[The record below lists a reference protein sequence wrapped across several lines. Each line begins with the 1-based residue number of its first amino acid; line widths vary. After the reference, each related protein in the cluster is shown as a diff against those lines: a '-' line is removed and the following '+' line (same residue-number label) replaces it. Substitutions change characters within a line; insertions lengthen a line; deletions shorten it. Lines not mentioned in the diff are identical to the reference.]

1 MRKFL
6 KMLLAVLF
14 CTSALCIYDVY
25 AYSTTSSN
33 ASGSM
38 NESIQDSLSNIK
50 STALNT
56 ENATYSD
63 EEVYLTAQLVH
74 HEAHNQAYN
83 GKVAVAEV
91 VLNRVQSS
99 LFPDKVNDV
108 IFQNGQF
115 SSLRRLKNINPT
127 ELELRIAYN
136 VLNGSLRVLNDKDVM
151 YFRNPKITSGI
162 SASTKK
168 DWGNLEYAT
177 YIGEHAFYS
186 QESSEDAKKESI
198 FDKLPSSLDISKLFT
213 HKPNTSVAKSE
224 EPVEH
229 NITDTSEVEP
239 STNTNTECNLV
250 ETVAVA
256 ETATVDEIATVDDTV
271 ADNIAENI
279 ELAVTETMAVAE
291 TATIDE
297 NVADNIAENMEPA
310 VTETMAVDEI
320 ATVDD
325 TVADNI
331 AENIEPVLIETA
343 AVDDTVTLDET
354 VAVDE
359 IATVDDTVADNIA
372 ENMEPALMETA
383 AVAENVAVDETVAA
397 DETVAVDETVAD
409 NMEPALICENTIAE
423 KEMTVISED
432 PLDKEIE
439 EFLKTYDANDPVS
452 AARYQALLDQKA
464 ERERLLRLQ
473 EEEKIANEKARQQ
486 AVLLDKMA
494 VEKVQ
499 RENEEYLRATNAAI
513 SQVLL
518 IQGQ

>member
-256 ETATVDEIATVDDTV
+256 ETTT
-271 ADNIAENI
+271 
-279 ELAVTETMAVAE
+279 
-291 TATIDE
+291 
-297 NVADNIAENMEPA
+297 
-310 VTETMAVDEI
+310 VDEI

-359 IATVDDTVADNIA
+359 IATVDDTVADN
-372 ENMEPALMETA
+372 MEPALMETA
-383 AVAENVAVDETVAA
+383 SVDETVAA

-409 NMEPALICENTIAE
+409 TMEPELICENTIAE
-423 KEMTVISED
+423 KETAVISED

>member
-56 ENATYSD
+56 ENAAYSD

-186 QESSEDAKKESI
+186 QGSSEDDKKESI

-256 ETATVDEIATVDDTV
+256 ETATVDETVTVDEIATV
-271 ADNIAENI
+271 AEN
-279 ELAVTETMAVAE
+279 
-291 TATIDE
+291 AT
-297 NVADNIAENMEPA
+297 
-310 VTETMAVDEI
+310 VDEI

-359 IATVDDTVADNIA
+359 T
-372 ENMEPALMETA
+372 M
-383 AVAENVAVDETVAA
+383 AVAENVVDTI
-397 DETVAVDETVAD
+397 
-409 NMEPALICENTIAE
+409 EPELICENTIAE
-423 KEMTVISED
+423 KETAVISED

-473 EEEKIANEKARQQ
+473 EEERIANEKARQQ

-518 IQGQ
+518 IQEQ

>member
-239 STNTNTECNLV
+239 STNGNTEGNLV

-271 ADNIAENI
+271 ADNIAEN
-279 ELAVTETMAVAE
+279 
-291 TATIDE
+291 
-297 NVADNIAENMEPA
+297 MEPA

-320 ATVDD
+320 ATADD
-325 TVADNI
+325 
-331 AENIEPVLIETA
+331 
-343 AVDDTVTLDET
+343 
-354 VAVDE
+354 
-359 IATVDDTVADNIA
+359 
-372 ENMEPALMETA
+372 
-383 AVAENVAVDETVAA
+383 
-397 DETVAVDETVAD
+397 TVAD
-409 NMEPALICENTIAE
+409 NMEPELICDNTIAG
-423 KEMTVISED
+423 KETTVISED

-473 EEEKIANEKARQQ
+473 EEERIANEKARQQ
-486 AVLLDKMA
+486 AILLDKMA

>member
-224 EPVEH
+224 ESVEH

-256 ETATVDEIATVDDTV
+256 ETATVDEI
-271 ADNIAENI
+271 
-279 ELAVTETMAVAE
+279 ET
-291 TATIDE
+291 
-297 NVADNIAENMEPA
+297 
-310 VTETMAVDEI
+310 
-320 ATVDD
+320 
-325 TVADNI
+325 
-331 AENIEPVLIETA
+331 
-343 AVDDTVTLDET
+343 
-354 VAVDE
+354 
-359 IATVDDTVADNIA
+359 
-372 ENMEPALMETA
+372 
-383 AVAENVAVDETVAA
+383 
-397 DETVAVDETVAD
+397 VDETVAD

-423 KEMTVISED
+423 KETTVISED

-473 EEEKIANEKARQQ
+473 EEERIANEKARQQ

>member
-186 QESSEDAKKESI
+186 QESSEDDKKESI

-250 ETVAVA
+250 ETVAV
-256 ETATVDEIATVDDTV
+256 DEIATVDDTV
-271 ADNIAENI
+271 SDNI
-279 ELAVTETMAVAE
+279 V
-291 TATIDE
+291 
-297 NVADNIAENMEPA
+297 
-310 VTETMAVDEI
+310 
-320 ATVDD
+320 
-325 TVADNI
+325 
-331 AENIEPVLIETA
+331 
-343 AVDDTVTLDET
+343 
-354 VAVDE
+354 
-359 IATVDDTVADNIA
+359 
-372 ENMEPALMETA
+372 ENMEPALM
-383 AVAENVAVDETVAA
+383 ENVAVDETVAA
-397 DETVAVDETVAD
+397 AETVAVDETVAD
-409 NMEPALICENTIAE
+409 TMEPELICENTIEE
-423 KEMTVISED
+423 KETTVISED

-473 EEEKIANEKARQQ
+473 EEERIANEKARQQ

-518 IQGQ
+518 IRGQ

>member
-56 ENATYSD
+56 ENAAYSD

-115 SSLRRLKNINPT
+115 TSLRRLKNINPT

-186 QESSEDAKKESI
+186 QGSSEDAKKKSI

-279 ELAVTETMAVAE
+279 E
-291 TATIDE
+291 
-297 NVADNIAENMEPA
+297 
-310 VTETMAVDEI
+310 
-320 ATVDD
+320 
-325 TVADNI
+325 
-331 AENIEPVLIETA
+331 PVLIETA

-359 IATVDDTVADNIA
+359 IATVDDTVADN
-372 ENMEPALMETA
+372 
-383 AVAENVAVDETVAA
+383 
-397 DETVAVDETVAD
+397 
-409 NMEPALICENTIAE
+409 MEPALICENTIAE
-423 KEMTVISED
+423 KETTVISED

-473 EEEKIANEKARQQ
+473 EEERIANEKARQQ

>member
-186 QESSEDAKKESI
+186 QESSEDDKKESI

-256 ETATVDEIATVDDTV
+256 ETATVDEIATV
-271 ADNIAENI
+271 AE
-279 ELAVTETMAVAE
+279 
-291 TATIDE
+291 
-297 NVADNIAENMEPA
+297 
-310 VTETMAVDEI
+310 
-320 ATVDD
+320 
-325 TVADNI
+325 
-331 AENIEPVLIETA
+331 
-343 AVDDTVTLDET
+343 TVTLDET
-354 VAVDE
+354 
-359 IATVDDTVADNIA
+359 ATVDDTVADNIA

-423 KEMTVISED
+423 KETTVISED

-473 EEEKIANEKARQQ
+473 EEERIANEKARQQ

>member
-256 ETATVDEIATVDDTV
+256 ETATVDEI
-271 ADNIAENI
+271 E
-279 ELAVTETMAVAE
+279 
-291 TATIDE
+291 
-297 NVADNIAENMEPA
+297 
-310 VTETMAVDEI
+310 
-320 ATVDD
+320 TVDD

-354 VAVDE
+354 VAVADTMAVAE
-359 IATVDDTVADNIA
+359 TVTVDDTVADNIV
-372 ENMEPALMETA
+372 ENMEPALI
-383 AVAENVAVDETVAA
+383 ETVAL
-397 DETVAVDETVAD
+397 DENATVDEIVTVDETVAD
-409 NMEPALICENTIAE
+409 TMEPELICENTIAE
-423 KEMTVISED
+423 KETAVISED

>member
-279 ELAVTETMAVAE
+279 E
-291 TATIDE
+291 
-297 NVADNIAENMEPA
+297 
-310 VTETMAVDEI
+310 
-320 ATVDD
+320 
-325 TVADNI
+325 
-331 AENIEPVLIETA
+331 PVLIETA

-397 DETVAVDETVAD
+397 DETVAD

-423 KEMTVISED
+423 KETTVISED

>member
-186 QESSEDAKKESI
+186 QGSSEDTKKESI

-256 ETATVDEIATVDDTV
+256 ETV
-271 ADNIAENI
+271 
-279 ELAVTETMAVAE
+279 
-291 TATIDE
+291 
-297 NVADNIAENMEPA
+297 
-310 VTETMAVDEI
+310 
-320 ATVDD
+320 TVDD

-359 IATVDDTVADNIA
+359 IATVDDTVSDNIV
-372 ENMEPALMETA
+372 ENMEPALM
-383 AVAENVAVDETVAA
+383 ENVAVDETVAA

-409 NMEPALICENTIAE
+409 TMEPELICENTIEE
-423 KEMTVISED
+423 KETTVISED

-473 EEEKIANEKARQQ
+473 EEERIANEKARQQ

-518 IQGQ
+518 IRGQ

>member
-1 MRKFL
+1 
-6 KMLLAVLF
+6 MLLAVLF

-224 EPVEH
+224 APVEH
-229 NITDTSEVEP
+229 NITDTSEVES

-250 ETVAVA
+250 ETVTLD
-256 ETATVDEIATVDDTV
+256 ETV
-271 ADNIAENI
+271 
-279 ELAVTETMAVAE
+279 
-291 TATIDE
+291 
-297 NVADNIAENMEPA
+297 
-310 VTETMAVDEI
+310 AVDEI

-354 VAVDE
+354 VAV
-359 IATVDDTVADNIA
+359 T
-372 ENMEPALMETA
+372 ETM
-383 AVAENVAVDETVAA
+383 AVAENAAA
-397 DETVAVDETVAD
+397 DETLAD
-409 NMEPALICENTIAE
+409 TMEPELICENTIAE
-423 KEMTVISED
+423 KETTVISED

-473 EEEKIANEKARQQ
+473 EEERIANEKARQQ

>member
-91 VLNRVQSS
+91 LLNRVQSS

-186 QESSEDAKKESI
+186 QESSEDDKKESI

-250 ETVAVA
+250 ETVAV
-256 ETATVDEIATVDDTV
+256 DEIATVDDTV
-271 ADNIAENI
+271 SDNI
-279 ELAVTETMAVAE
+279 V
-291 TATIDE
+291 
-297 NVADNIAENMEPA
+297 
-310 VTETMAVDEI
+310 
-320 ATVDD
+320 
-325 TVADNI
+325 
-331 AENIEPVLIETA
+331 
-343 AVDDTVTLDET
+343 
-354 VAVDE
+354 
-359 IATVDDTVADNIA
+359 
-372 ENMEPALMETA
+372 ENMEPALM
-383 AVAENVAVDETVAA
+383 ENVAVDETVAA

-409 NMEPALICENTIAE
+409 TMEPELICENTIEE
-423 KEMTVISED
+423 KETTVISED

-473 EEEKIANEKARQQ
+473 EEERIANEKARQQ

-518 IQGQ
+518 IRGQ

>member
-136 VLNGSLRVLNDKDVM
+136 VLNGSLRVLNDKNVM

-186 QESSEDAKKESI
+186 QESSEDDKKESI

-279 ELAVTETMAVAE
+279 E
-291 TATIDE
+291 
-297 NVADNIAENMEPA
+297 
-310 VTETMAVDEI
+310 
-320 ATVDD
+320 
-325 TVADNI
+325 
-331 AENIEPVLIETA
+331 PVLIETA

-372 ENMEPALMETA
+372 ENMESALMETA
-383 AVAENVAVDETVAA
+383 AVAETVAA
-397 DETVAVDETVAD
+397 DETVTVDETVAD
-409 NMEPALICENTIAE
+409 TMEPELICENTIAE
-423 KEMTVISED
+423 KETAVISED

-473 EEEKIANEKARQQ
+473 EEERIANEKARQQ

>member
-56 ENATYSD
+56 ENAAYSD

-136 VLNGSLRVLNDKDVM
+136 VLNGSLRVLNDKNVM

-186 QESSEDAKKESI
+186 QESSEDDKKESI

-271 ADNIAENI
+271 ADNIAEN
-279 ELAVTETMAVAE
+279 
-291 TATIDE
+291 
-297 NVADNIAENMEPA
+297 MEPA
-310 VTETMAVDEI
+310 F
-320 ATVDD
+320 
-325 TVADNI
+325 
-331 AENIEPVLIETA
+331 
-343 AVDDTVTLDET
+343 
-354 VAVDE
+354 
-359 IATVDDTVADNIA
+359 
-372 ENMEPALMETA
+372 META

-397 DETVAVDETVAD
+397 DETVAD

-423 KEMTVISED
+423 KETTVISED

-473 EEEKIANEKARQQ
+473 EEERIANEKARQQ

>member
-279 ELAVTETMAVAE
+279 E
-291 TATIDE
+291 
-297 NVADNIAENMEPA
+297 
-310 VTETMAVDEI
+310 
-320 ATVDD
+320 
-325 TVADNI
+325 
-331 AENIEPVLIETA
+331 PVLIETA

-383 AVAENVAVDETVAA
+383 AVAENVAVDETVAV
-397 DETVAVDETVAD
+397 DEIATVDETVAD

-423 KEMTVISED
+423 KETAVISED

-473 EEEKIANEKARQQ
+473 EEERIANEKARQQ

>member
-186 QESSEDAKKESI
+186 QESSEDDKKESI

-250 ETVAVA
+250 ETVAV
-256 ETATVDEIATVDDTV
+256 DEIATVDDTV
-271 ADNIAENI
+271 SDNI
-279 ELAVTETMAVAE
+279 V
-291 TATIDE
+291 
-297 NVADNIAENMEPA
+297 
-310 VTETMAVDEI
+310 
-320 ATVDD
+320 
-325 TVADNI
+325 
-331 AENIEPVLIETA
+331 
-343 AVDDTVTLDET
+343 
-354 VAVDE
+354 
-359 IATVDDTVADNIA
+359 
-372 ENMEPALMETA
+372 ENMEPALM
-383 AVAENVAVDETVAA
+383 ENVAVDETVAA

-409 NMEPALICENTIAE
+409 TMEPELICENTIAD
-423 KEMTVISED
+423 KETAVISED

-473 EEEKIANEKARQQ
+473 EEERIANEKARQQ

-518 IQGQ
+518 IRGQ

>member
-56 ENATYSD
+56 ENAAYSD

-279 ELAVTETMAVAE
+279 E
-291 TATIDE
+291 
-297 NVADNIAENMEPA
+297 
-310 VTETMAVDEI
+310 
-320 ATVDD
+320 
-325 TVADNI
+325 
-331 AENIEPVLIETA
+331 PVLIETA
-343 AVDDTVTLDET
+343 AVDDTVTLDDT

-359 IATVDDTVADNIA
+359 IVT
-372 ENMEPALMETA
+372 
-383 AVAENVAVDETVAA
+383 
-397 DETVAVDETVAD
+397 VDETVAD
-409 NMEPALICENTIAE
+409 TMEPELICENTIAE
-423 KEMTVISED
+423 KETAVISED

-473 EEEKIANEKARQQ
+473 EEERIANEKARQQ

>member
-1 MRKFL
+1 
-6 KMLLAVLF
+6 MLLAVLF

-136 VLNGSLRVLNDKDVM
+136 VLNGSLRVLNDKNVM

-256 ETATVDEIATVDDTV
+256 ETATVDEI
-271 ADNIAENI
+271 E
-279 ELAVTETMAVAE
+279 
-291 TATIDE
+291 
-297 NVADNIAENMEPA
+297 
-310 VTETMAVDEI
+310 
-320 ATVDD
+320 TVDD

-354 VAVDE
+354 VAVAE
-359 IATVDDTVADNIA
+359 TVTVDDTVADNIA

-383 AVAENVAVDETVAA
+383 AVADTVTLDETVAA
-397 DETVAVDETVAD
+397 AENVVADETVAD
-409 NMEPALICENTIAE
+409 TMEPELICENTIAG
-423 KEMTVISED
+423 KETAVISED

-439 EFLKTYDANDPVS
+439 EFLKTYDADDPVS

-473 EEEKIANEKARQQ
+473 EEERIANEKARQQ

>member
-56 ENATYSD
+56 ENAAYSD

-239 STNTNTECNLV
+239 STNGNTECNLV

-256 ETATVDEIATVDDTV
+256 ETATVDDTV

-279 ELAVTETMAVAE
+279 EPVLVETVAVAE
-291 TATIDE
+291 TAT
-297 NVADNIAENMEPA
+297 
-310 VTETMAVDEI
+310 VDEI

-383 AVAENVAVDETVAA
+383 AVAENVAA
-397 DETVAVDETVAD
+397 DETVAE
-409 NMEPALICENTIAE
+409 NMEPALICDNTIAE
-423 KEMTVISED
+423 KETAVISED

-473 EEEKIANEKARQQ
+473 EEERIANEKARQQ

>member
-186 QESSEDAKKESI
+186 QGLSEDDKKESI

-256 ETATVDEIATVDDTV
+256 ETATADDTV

-279 ELAVTETMAVAE
+279 EPVLIE
-291 TATIDE
+291 TA
-297 NVADNIAENMEPA
+297 A
-310 VTETMAVDEI
+310 VDDTMAVDEI

-359 IATVDDTVADNIA
+359 IATVDDTVDDNIA

-397 DETVAVDETVAD
+397 DETVAD

-423 KEMTVISED
+423 KETAVISED

-473 EEEKIANEKARQQ
+473 EEERIANEKARQQ

>member
-239 STNTNTECNLV
+239 STNGNTECNLV

-256 ETATVDEIATVDDTV
+256 ETAT
-271 ADNIAENI
+271 
-279 ELAVTETMAVAE
+279 
-291 TATIDE
+291 
-297 NVADNIAENMEPA
+297 
-310 VTETMAVDEI
+310 VDEI

-372 ENMEPALMETA
+372 ENMEPAFMETA
-383 AVAENVAVDETVAA
+383 AVAENVAVDETAAAAENVVA
-397 DETVAVDETVAD
+397 DETVADT
-409 NMEPALICENTIAE
+409 MEPELICENTIAE
-423 KEMTVISED
+423 KETTVISED

-473 EEEKIANEKARQQ
+473 EEERIANEKARQQ

>member
-186 QESSEDAKKESI
+186 QESSEDDKKESI

-250 ETVAVA
+250 ETVAV
-256 ETATVDEIATVDDTV
+256 
-271 ADNIAENI
+271 
-279 ELAVTETMAVAE
+279 
-291 TATIDE
+291 
-297 NVADNIAENMEPA
+297 
-310 VTETMAVDEI
+310 
-320 ATVDD
+320 
-325 TVADNI
+325 
-331 AENIEPVLIETA
+331 
-343 AVDDTVTLDET
+343 
-354 VAVDE
+354 DE

-397 DETVAVDETVAD
+397 DETVAVDETVAENVAD
-409 NMEPALICENTIAE
+409 TMEPAVICENTIAE
-423 KEMTVISED
+423 KETAVISED

-473 EEEKIANEKARQQ
+473 EEERIANEKARKQ

>member
-279 ELAVTETMAVAE
+279 E
-291 TATIDE
+291 
-297 NVADNIAENMEPA
+297 
-310 VTETMAVDEI
+310 
-320 ATVDD
+320 
-325 TVADNI
+325 
-331 AENIEPVLIETA
+331 PVLIETA

-359 IATVDDTVADNIA
+359 IATVDENVADNIV

-383 AVAENVAVDETVAA
+383 AVAENVAVDETAAVAENA
-397 DETVAVDETVAD
+397 AADETVAD
-409 NMEPALICENTIAE
+409 NMEPALICENTIEE
-423 KEMTVISED
+423 KETTVISED

-473 EEEKIANEKARQQ
+473 EEERIANEKARQQ

>member
-1 MRKFL
+1 
-6 KMLLAVLF
+6 MLLAVLF

-115 SSLRRLKNINPT
+115 TSLRRLKNINPT

-162 SASTKK
+162 SASTQK

-186 QESSEDAKKESI
+186 QGSSEDAKKKSI

-224 EPVEH
+224 APVEH

-256 ETATVDEIATVDDTV
+256 ETATVD
-271 ADNIAENI
+271 
-279 ELAVTETMAVAE
+279 
-291 TATIDE
+291 
-297 NVADNIAENMEPA
+297 
-310 VTETMAVDEI
+310 
-320 ATVDD
+320 D

-331 AENIEPVLIETA
+331 AENIEPVLVETV
-343 AVDDTVTLDET
+343 AVDDTVTIDET
-354 VAVDE
+354 MAV
-359 IATVDDTVADNIA
+359 A
-372 ENMEPALMETA
+372 ENVVDTMEPALMETA
-383 AVAENVAVDETVAA
+383 AVAENAAVDDTLA
-397 DETVAVDETVAD
+397 DTI
-409 NMEPALICENTIAE
+409 EPELICENTIAE
-423 KEMTVISED
+423 KETAVISED

-473 EEEKIANEKARQQ
+473 EEERIANEKARQQ
-486 AVLLDKMA
+486 AILLDKMA

>member
-279 ELAVTETMAVAE
+279 E
-291 TATIDE
+291 
-297 NVADNIAENMEPA
+297 
-310 VTETMAVDEI
+310 
-320 ATVDD
+320 
-325 TVADNI
+325 
-331 AENIEPVLIETA
+331 PVLIETA

-354 VAVDE
+354 VAV
-359 IATVDDTVADNIA
+359 A
-372 ENMEPALMETA
+372 ETA
-383 AVAENVAVDETVAA
+383 AVAENVAA
-397 DETVAVDETVAD
+397 DETVADT
-409 NMEPALICENTIAE
+409 MEPELICDNTIAG
-423 KEMTVISED
+423 KETAVISED

>member
-186 QESSEDAKKESI
+186 QESSEDDKKESI

-250 ETVAVA
+250 ETIAVA
-256 ETATVDEIATVDDTV
+256 ET
-271 ADNIAENI
+271 
-279 ELAVTETMAVAE
+279 
-291 TATIDE
+291 
-297 NVADNIAENMEPA
+297 
-310 VTETMAVDEI
+310 

-359 IATVDDTVADNIA
+359 IATVD
-372 ENMEPALMETA
+372 
-383 AVAENVAVDETVAA
+383 
-397 DETVAVDETVAD
+397 ETVAD
-409 NMEPALICENTIAE
+409 NMEPALICENTIEE
-423 KEMTVISED
+423 KETTVISED

-473 EEEKIANEKARQQ
+473 EEERIANEKARQQ

>member
-186 QESSEDAKKESI
+186 QGLSEDDKKESI

-256 ETATVDEIATVDDTV
+256 ETATVD
-271 ADNIAENI
+271 
-279 ELAVTETMAVAE
+279 E

-359 IATVDDTVADNIA
+359 IATVDDTVADN
-372 ENMEPALMETA
+372 MEPALMETA
-383 AVAENVAVDETVAA
+383 SVAENVAVDETVVA
-397 DETVAVDETVAD
+397 DETVADT
-409 NMEPALICENTIAE
+409 MEPALICENTIAE
-423 KEMTVISED
+423 KETTVISED

-473 EEEKIANEKARQQ
+473 EEERIANEKARQQ

>member
-239 STNTNTECNLV
+239 STNGNTECNLVETVAVAETATVDDTVADNIAENIEPVLV

-279 ELAVTETMAVAE
+279 EPVLVETVAVAE
-291 TATIDE
+291 TAT
-297 NVADNIAENMEPA
+297 
-310 VTETMAVDEI
+310 
-320 ATVDD
+320 
-325 TVADNI
+325 
-331 AENIEPVLIETA
+331 
-343 AVDDTVTLDET
+343 
-354 VAVDE
+354 VDE

-383 AVAENVAVDETVAA
+383 AVAENVAA
-397 DETVAVDETVAD
+397 DETVAE
-409 NMEPALICENTIAE
+409 NMEPALICDNTIAE
-423 KEMTVISED
+423 KETAVISED

-473 EEEKIANEKARQQ
+473 EEERIANEKARQQ

>member
-279 ELAVTETMAVAE
+279 E
-291 TATIDE
+291 
-297 NVADNIAENMEPA
+297 
-310 VTETMAVDEI
+310 
-320 ATVDD
+320 
-325 TVADNI
+325 
-331 AENIEPVLIETA
+331 PVLIETA

-354 VAVDE
+354 VAVADTMAVAE
-359 IATVDDTVADNIA
+359 TVTVDDTVADNIV
-372 ENMEPALMETA
+372 ENMEPALI
-383 AVAENVAVDETVAA
+383 ETVAL
-397 DETVAVDETVAD
+397 DENATVDEIVTVDETVAD
-409 NMEPALICENTIAE
+409 TMEPELICENTIAE
-423 KEMTVISED
+423 KETAVISED

>member
-33 ASGSM
+33 VSGSM

-279 ELAVTETMAVAE
+279 E
-291 TATIDE
+291 
-297 NVADNIAENMEPA
+297 
-310 VTETMAVDEI
+310 
-320 ATVDD
+320 
-325 TVADNI
+325 
-331 AENIEPVLIETA
+331 PVLIETA

-354 VAVDE
+354 V
-359 IATVDDTVADNIA
+359 TVDDTVADNIV

-383 AVAENVAVDETVAA
+383 TVAENVAVDETVAA
-397 DETVAVDETVAD
+397 DETATVDDTVAD
-409 NMEPALICENTIAE
+409 NMEPELICENTIAE
-423 KEMTVISED
+423 KETTVISED

-473 EEEKIANEKARQQ
+473 EEERIANEKARQQ

>member
-99 LFPDKVNDV
+99 LFPNKVNDV

-279 ELAVTETMAVAE
+279 
-291 TATIDE
+291 D
-297 NVADNIAENMEPA
+297 
-310 VTETMAVDEI
+310 
-320 ATVDD
+320 
-325 TVADNI
+325 
-331 AENIEPVLIETA
+331 PVLIETA

-372 ENMEPALMETA
+372 ENMEPE
-383 AVAENVAVDETVAA
+383 
-397 DETVAVDETVAD
+397 
-409 NMEPALICENTIAE
+409 LICENTIAG
-423 KEMTVISED
+423 KETTVISED

-473 EEEKIANEKARQQ
+473 EEERIANEKARQQ

>member
-186 QESSEDAKKESI
+186 QGLSEDDKKESI

-256 ETATVDEIATVDDTV
+256 ETATVD
-271 ADNIAENI
+271 
-279 ELAVTETMAVAE
+279 E

-359 IATVDDTVADNIA
+359 IATVDDTVADN
-372 ENMEPALMETA
+372 MEPALMETA
-383 AVAENVAVDETVAA
+383 SVAENVAVDETVVA
-397 DETVAVDETVAD
+397 DETVADT
-409 NMEPALICENTIAE
+409 MELELICENTIAE
-423 KEMTVISED
+423 KETAVISED

-499 RENEEYLRATNAAI
+499 RENEEYLRATNAVI

>member
-239 STNTNTECNLV
+239 STNGNTECNLV

-256 ETATVDEIATVDDTV
+256 ETAT
-271 ADNIAENI
+271 
-279 ELAVTETMAVAE
+279 
-291 TATIDE
+291 
-297 NVADNIAENMEPA
+297 
-310 VTETMAVDEI
+310 VDEI

-359 IATVDDTVADNIA
+359 IATVD
-372 ENMEPALMETA
+372 
-383 AVAENVAVDETVAA
+383 
-397 DETVAVDETVAD
+397 ETVAD
-409 NMEPALICENTIAE
+409 NMEPALICENTIEE
-423 KEMTVISED
+423 KETTVISED

-473 EEEKIANEKARQQ
+473 EEERIANEKARQQ

>member
-186 QESSEDAKKESI
+186 QESSEDDKKESI

-271 ADNIAENI
+271 AD
-279 ELAVTETMAVAE
+279 T
-291 TATIDE
+291 
-297 NVADNIAENMEPA
+297 MEP
-310 VTETMAVDEI
+310 E
-320 ATVDD
+320 
-325 TVADNI
+325 
-331 AENIEPVLIETA
+331 
-343 AVDDTVTLDET
+343 
-354 VAVDE
+354 
-359 IATVDDTVADNIA
+359 
-372 ENMEPALMETA
+372 
-383 AVAENVAVDETVAA
+383 
-397 DETVAVDETVAD
+397 
-409 NMEPALICENTIAE
+409 LICDNTIAG
-423 KEMTVISED
+423 KETTVISED

-473 EEEKIANEKARQQ
+473 EEERIANEKARQQ

>member
-56 ENATYSD
+56 ENAAYSD

-136 VLNGSLRVLNDKDVM
+136 VLNGSLRVLNDKNVM

-186 QESSEDAKKESI
+186 QESSEDDKKESI

-224 EPVEH
+224 EPVEY

-271 ADNIAENI
+271 ADNIAEN
-279 ELAVTETMAVAE
+279 
-291 TATIDE
+291 
-297 NVADNIAENMEPA
+297 
-310 VTETMAVDEI
+310 
-320 ATVDD
+320 
-325 TVADNI
+325 
-331 AENIEPVLIETA
+331 
-343 AVDDTVTLDET
+343 
-354 VAVDE
+354 
-359 IATVDDTVADNIA
+359 
-372 ENMEPALMETA
+372 MEPALMETA
-383 AVAENVAVDETVAA
+383 AVAEN
-397 DETVAVDETVAD
+397 VAVDETVAD

-423 KEMTVISED
+423 KETAVISED

-464 ERERLLRLQ
+464 ECERLLRLQ
-473 EEEKIANEKARQQ
+473 EEERIANEKARQQ

>member
-56 ENATYSD
+56 ENAAYSD

-136 VLNGSLRVLNDKDVM
+136 VLNGSLRVLNDKNVM

-186 QESSEDAKKESI
+186 QESSEDDKKESI

-279 ELAVTETMAVAE
+279 E
-291 TATIDE
+291 
-297 NVADNIAENMEPA
+297 
-310 VTETMAVDEI
+310 
-320 ATVDD
+320 
-325 TVADNI
+325 
-331 AENIEPVLIETA
+331 PVLIETA

-359 IATVDDTVADNIA
+359 
-372 ENMEPALMETA
+372 
-383 AVAENVAVDETVAA
+383 TVAA
-397 DETVAVDETVAD
+397 DETVADT
-409 NMEPALICENTIAE
+409 MEPELICDNTIAG
-423 KEMTVISED
+423 KETAVISED

-473 EEEKIANEKARQQ
+473 EEERIANEKARQQ

>member
-56 ENATYSD
+56 ENAAYSD

-186 QESSEDAKKESI
+186 QESSEDDKKESI

-271 ADNIAENI
+271 ADNIAEN
-279 ELAVTETMAVAE
+279 
-291 TATIDE
+291 
-297 NVADNIAENMEPA
+297 MEPA
-310 VTETMAVDEI
+310 LM
-320 ATVDD
+320 
-325 TVADNI
+325 
-331 AENIEPVLIETA
+331 ETA

-359 IATVDDTVADNIA
+359 IAT
-372 ENMEPALMETA
+372 
-383 AVAENVAVDETVAA
+383 
-397 DETVAVDETVAD
+397 VDETVAD

-473 EEEKIANEKARQQ
+473 EEERIANEKARQQ

>member
-186 QESSEDAKKESI
+186 QGLSEDDKKESI

-279 ELAVTETMAVAE
+279 EPVLIE
-291 TATIDE
+291 TAAVDDTVTLDE
-297 NVADNIAENMEPA
+297 TVE
-310 VTETMAVDEI
+310 VDEI

-343 AVDDTVTLDET
+343 AVADTM
-354 VAVDE
+354 AVDE
-359 IATVDDTVADNIA
+359 TATIDENVAENIA
-372 ENMEPALMETA
+372 ENMEPAVTETM
-383 AVAENVAVDETVAA
+383 AVAENAAA
-397 DETVAVDETVAD
+397 DETLAD
-409 NMEPALICENTIAE
+409 TMEPELICENTIAE
-423 KEMTVISED
+423 KETTVISED

-473 EEEKIANEKARQQ
+473 EEERIANEKARQQ

>member
-56 ENATYSD
+56 ENAAYSD

-256 ETATVDEIATVDDTV
+256 ETATVD
-271 ADNIAENI
+271 
-279 ELAVTETMAVAE
+279 
-291 TATIDE
+291 
-297 NVADNIAENMEPA
+297 
-310 VTETMAVDEI
+310 
-320 ATVDD
+320 D

-343 AVDDTVTLDET
+343 AVDDTVTLDDT

-359 IATVDDTVADNIA
+359 IVT
-372 ENMEPALMETA
+372 
-383 AVAENVAVDETVAA
+383 
-397 DETVAVDETVAD
+397 VDETVAD
-409 NMEPALICENTIAE
+409 TMEPELICENTIAE
-423 KEMTVISED
+423 KETAVISED

-473 EEEKIANEKARQQ
+473 EEERIANEKARQQ

>member
-136 VLNGSLRVLNDKDVM
+136 VLNGSLRVLNDKNVM

-186 QESSEDAKKESI
+186 QESSEDDKKESI

-256 ETATVDEIATVDDTV
+256 ETATVDEI
-271 ADNIAENI
+271 E
-279 ELAVTETMAVAE
+279 
-291 TATIDE
+291 
-297 NVADNIAENMEPA
+297 
-310 VTETMAVDEI
+310 
-320 ATVDD
+320 TVDD

-354 VAVDE
+354 VA
-359 IATVDDTVADNIA
+359 A
-372 ENMEPALMETA
+372 
-383 AVAENVAVDETVAA
+383 AENVVA
-397 DETVAVDETVAD
+397 DETVADT
-409 NMEPALICENTIAE
+409 MEPELICENTIAG
-423 KEMTVISED
+423 KETAVISED

-439 EFLKTYDANDPVS
+439 EFLKTYDADDPVS

-473 EEEKIANEKARQQ
+473 EEERIANEKARQQ